1 MPFSNTEIILATVWL
16 FTIIVCGVRLRR
28 NARIQRRLRR
38 DIRKQKSIRDC
49 VLNLLGKSTQM
60 VRDAL
65 DKGTFLNFYADYSAQ
80 SLSAQSA
87 AFFSYDTQNKTV
99 KAEAVIGVFPTL
111 LNAPQNKIDMISYS
125 PGRLRD
131 FLINTAFSLSET
143 PFASA
148 IKNQHTTIFDEKYIK
163 ENVPYLVID
172 CWTMMIIPTYAN
184 NTVVGVL
191 VVANKKGH
199 AQFNTDDLKLADRLA
214 EMASIS
220 LSHILSFQEMED
232 KRRMDTQ
239 LQNAAII
246 QHHLLP
252 QNIPK
257 YDSCELSVYFQPA
270 YHLGGDYYDFIQ
282 IDDEHLGIIVADVS
296 GKSITA
302 GLVMATARSLVTVL
316 SPHQLSPAS
325 VLCALNT
332 HLLQL
337 IPEEM
342 FVTMSYAILNTKTR
356 EMITARAGHEPSLR
370 CSPLHEACCLSN
382 QSGMVLGMVD
392 NTIFAPTIEDV
403 SCRLEPGEYVLFY
416 TDGVTEAHNDR
427 NEEFGRNELAASLRS
442 VTKMDADSA
451 MNFIVQRIKRFTQGH
466 SPYDDITLVMV
477 RVL

>member
-1 MPFSNTEIILATVWL
+1 MPFDTFDIILAAGWL
-16 FTIIVCGVRLRR
+16 LTLIVCSIRLRQ
-28 NARIQRRLRR
+28 NARLQRQQKR

-60 VRDAL
+60 FKDAL
-65 DKGTFLNFYADYSAQ
+65 DKSSFLAFYADYSAQ

-87 AFFSYDTQNKTV
+87 AYFSYNKEKNTV
-99 KAEAVIGVFPTL
+99 KAEAVIGVFPSL
-111 LNAPQNKIDMISYS
+111 LNAPQHKIDMIAYS
-125 PGRLRD
+125 PGRLRT
-131 FLINTAFSLSET
+131 FLINTTFDLSET
-143 PFASA
+143 PFAEA
-148 IKNQHTTIFDEKYIK
+148 IKTQHSVIFDEKHVEERVRYRI
-163 ENVPYLVID
+163 ID
-172 CWTMMIIPTYAN
+172 CWGMMIVPTYAN

-191 VVANKKGH
+191 VIANKKDH
-199 AQFNTDDLKLADRLA
+199 AQFNEDDLSLANRLA
-214 EMASIS
+214 EMAGIS

-232 KRRMDTQ
+232 KRRIDSQ

-252 QNIPK
+252 QRIPQ

-302 GLVMATARSLVTVL
+302 GLVMATTRSLVTVL
-316 SPHQLSPAS
+316 SPNQLSPS
-325 VLCALNT
+325 RMLCELNA

-342 FVTMSYAILNTKTR
+342 FVSMSYAILNTKTR

-370 CSPLHEACCLSN
+370 CSPNHEACCLSD
-382 QSGMVLGMVD
+382 QSGMVLGMIGNDV
-392 NTIFAPTIEDV
+392 FAPTIEDV
-403 SCRLEPGEYVLFY
+403 SCTLEPGEYVLFY
-416 TDGVTEAHNDR
+416 TDGVTEAHNMKD
-427 NEEFGRNELAASLRS
+427 EEFGRNELAASLRS
-442 VTKMDADSA
+442 VTKMDASSA

-466 SPYDDITLVMV
+466 PPYDDITLVMV
-477 RVL
+477 RVF